1 MRTKVNEIRS
11 IINTRLPEGKVV
23 PRHSEKGHFYE
34 VKDFVGA
41 ETTGPIYSSVT
52 GKLQILKDEGL
63 INYKMNR
70 SLDYIFAHFKEFTDA
85 NIMEHIDV
93 ASRVSQDILMD
104 AGDIGTRIHDL
115 REKIFKEWIRTGERP
130 LDFVAFIPPEEEDI
144 RTISAIR
151 ALERFCK
158 ERDYI
163 PVVSELYVYNH
174 KYEIAGA
181 LDDIGFIRRVVKEG
195 LNPECDHK
203 VSTLNAGLESNF
215 MEHNGKYTCI
225 QCGLQYVYELCLLD
239 VKTSNQL
246 KDHYFFQVAMYG
258 WMFSDI
264 TKLKPKRHFI
274 LKLSKED
281 GTYKIED
288 LKKPTKLAT
297 YAKHMLKTNEGIH
310 FIKTLR
316 KDNQKVVAP
325 VMQL

>member
-1 MRTKVNEIRS
+1 M
-11 IINTRLPEGKVV
+11 RLPEGKVV

-41 ETTGPIYSSVT
+41 EKTGPIYSSVT

-115 REKIFKEWIRTGERP
+115 REKIFKEWIKTGVRP

-181 LDDIGFIRRVVKEG
+181 LDDIGFIRKIVTEG
-195 LNPECDHK
+195 QDPDCNHGENVMKKKDK
-203 VSTLNAGLESNF
+203 F
-215 MEHNGKYTCI
+215 TCLR
-225 QCGLQYVYELCLLD
+225 CGLQYRYELCLLD

-258 WMFSDI
+258 WMFSEI

-288 LKKPTKLAT
+288 LKKPTKLSM
-297 YAKHMLKTNEGIH
+297 YARHMLKTNEGIQ
-310 FIKTLR
+310 FIKGLR
-316 KDNQKVVAP
+316 KDNQKIVAP
-325 VMQL
+325 IMQI